1 MRNKIIVGSTIALAL
16 VAALTVKAASAQT
29 YPEDKRVFFTFSGPV
44 AVPGVTLPAGK
55 YLFRVTGSIA
65 TGERNVIQVLSDNGQ
80 TSYAQ
85 FFGIAALRTDYA
97 SKPEI
102 RFMETAEGMPAA
114 VKTWWYPGA
123 KGGYEFVYPKEQARL
138 LAKGTGRPVL
148 TVRPEKPSEVERITP
163 AGAETPV
170 RAEVAAMP
178 EGVIA
183 VGEVAPPAMPVI
195 EPTLEARADLPATAS
210 ATTLIALAAVG
221 LLFGAA
227 FVRGA
232 RIALR

>member
-16 VAALTVKAASAQT
+16 VAALTVKTASAQT
-29 YPEDKRVFFTFSGPV
+29 YPEDKRAFFTFSGPV

-55 YLFRVTGSIA
+55 YLFRLTGSIA
-65 TGERNVIQVLSDNGQ
+65 TGERNVIQVLSGNGQ

-97 SKPEI
+97 PKPEI

-123 KGGYEFVYPKEQARL
+123 KDGYEFIYPREQARL
-138 LAKGTGRPVL
+138 LAKGTGKPVL
-148 TVRPEKPSEVERITP
+148 TVRPERPSEVERITP
-163 AGAETPV
+163 AGNETEV
-170 RAEVAAMP
+170 RAEVPVAL
-178 EGVIA
+178 EGEIA
-183 VGEVAPPAMPVI
+183 VGEVAPPMPVI
-195 EPTLEARADLPATAS
+195 EPTFEARLDLPATAS
-210 ATTLIALAAVG
+210 ATTLIALAAMG

-227 FVRGA
+227 LVRGA
-232 RIALR
+232 RIALG

>member
-1 MRNKIIVGSTIALAL
+1 L
-16 VAALTVKAASAQT
+16 VAVLTVKTVSAQT

-55 YLFRVTGSIA
+55 YLFRLTGSIA

-97 SKPEI
+97 PKPEI

-123 KGGYEFVYPKEQARL
+123 KDGYEFIYPREQARL
-138 LAKGTGRPVL
+138 LAKGTGKPVL

-163 AGAETPV
+163 AGNETEV
-170 RAEVAAMP
+170 RAEVPVAL
-178 EGVIA
+178 EGEIA
-183 VGEVAPPAMPVI
+183 VGEVAPPMPVI
-195 EPTLEARADLPATAS
+195 EPTFEARLDLPATAS
-210 ATTLIALAAVG
+210 ATTLIALAAMG

-232 RIALR
+232 RIALG

>member
-16 VAALTVKAASAQT
+16 VAGLARSASAQT
-29 YPEDKRVFFTFSGPV
+29 YAEDKRAFFTFSGPV
-44 AVPGVTLPAGK
+44 AVPGVTLPPGK
-55 YLFRVTGSIA
+55 YLFRLTTTIA
-65 TGERNVIQVLSDNGQ
+65 SGERHVVQVLSDNGQ

-85 FFGIAALRTDYA
+85 FFGISALRTDFA
-97 SKPEI
+97 PKPEI

-123 KGGYEFVYPKEQARL
+123 KDGYEFIYPKEQARL
-138 LAKGTGRPVL
+138 LAKGTGKPVL

-163 AGAETPV
+163 AGAESEV
-170 RAEVAAMP
+170 RAEVAVTP
-178 EGVIA
+178 EGPVA
-183 VGEVAPPAMPVI
+183 VGEVALPMPVI
-195 EPTLEARADLPATAS
+195 EPTFEARADLPKTAS

-232 RIALR
+232 RIALG